1 MKCLQRLKFPVIR
14 SERIIVKNF
23 GNNEFQAGD
32 VNAVLI
38 KYCTGHK
45 NALVEAICSPVIC
58 AGLTNQKFKFVS
70 KQYSHLQ
77 GSHLADKSTDGSK
90 AIKILVSLD
99 YYFESITGEVIKG
112 KFGEP
117 VALKSSFGYILSDQ
131 YKNDSTVN
139 FNETHLLKFTQKQM
153 LIFSNSLLIQMFNIC
168 LMKAI
173 TMNQ

>member
-1 MKCLQRLKFPVIR
+1 ML
-14 SERIIVKNF
+14 
-23 GNNEFQAGD
+23 FQ
-32 VNAVLI
+32 
-38 KYCTGHK
+38 YCTGHK
-45 NALVEAICSPVIC
+45 NAFVEGICPPVIC

-77 GSHLADKSTDGSK
+77 GPHLADKSTDRSK
-90 AIKILVSLD
+90 AIEILVSLN
-99 YYFESITGEVIKG
+99 YYFEFITGQVIKG

-139 FNETHLLKFTQKQM
+139 FNETHLLKQM

-168 LMKAI
+168 LMKPI

>member
-1 MKCLQRLKFPVIR
+1 MLWLKQSALQLFVPVLPIKNLNLCR
-14 SERIIVKNF
+14 NSIVIYK
-23 GNNEFQAGD
+23 
-32 VNAVLI
+32 
-38 KYCTGHK
+38 
-45 NALVEAICSPVIC
+45 
-58 AGLTNQKFKFVS
+58 
-70 KQYSHLQ
+70 